1 MKYIKQLLI
10 ILAFTLAGE
19 VLARVIP
26 LPIPAAIYGFVLL
39 FVALCTGA
47 LKKEHIDETA
57 KLLISCLGLLFVAI
71 YAFTKKGRSH
81 SYMVVVR
88 CTPDSRAELTLSK
101 LPAYRLKNKAFTA
114 TATEIVAEVRL
125 SENDMKKLE
134 ALRSDPEVMEI
145 SIMSSVNG
153 TAL

>member
-10 ILAFTLAGE
+10 ILTFTLAGE

-57 KLLISCLGLLFVAI
+57 KLLISCLGLLFVAPAVNI
-71 YAFTKKGRSH
+71 LAYLDVIKPALVPICVI
-81 SYMVVVR
+81 VVSSTFLV
-88 CTPDSRAELTLSK
+88 
-101 LPAYRLKNKAFTA
+101 F
-114 TATEIVAEVRL
+114 IVAGLVTQ
-125 SENDMKKLE
+125 
-134 ALRSDPEVMEI
+134 ALRRKGDKDD
-145 SIMSSVNG
+145 G
-153 TAL
+153 